1 MTTGPSFSARPS
13 GEPGMRMGAEQNREA
28 LRARED
34 RFATFIRHSRDGIII
49 IDSQGT
55 ILEWNEGEERISGI
69 PRSQAVTRPIWEL
82 QHRLAPDE
90 HKTAE
95 FLRTAREKALKGL
108 EEGVDLRRTLEEEI
122 QCPDGTRRTVQ
133 AILFGFR
140 SGADLLVGA
149 ICRDVTERKHLEED
163 LRERQALLLEA
174 ERLAHL
180 GHWARNLRSGR
191 SSWSDEIYRILG
203 HAPGSFIPGREAFL
217 EAVAPEDRERIA
229 ETLSATARDGVTR
242 RAEFQVVTRQGSV
255 RCLDAIVE
263 ILRDAGGI
271 PARIIGTVQDITER
285 KQAEEALR
293 QSQGD
298 LRHAQAVAH
307 VGSWRINVHGS
318 VLEWS
323 EETYR
328 MFGIAPETPMTY
340 ERFLA
345 AVHPEDR
352 QPVDDAWQ
360 AALRGQ
366 PYDIEHRIVLG
377 EDIKWVRE
385 VAHLEFD
392 RNGALAGGFGTVQD
406 ITDRKMMEQ
415 ALADANRRKDE
426 FLAILSHELRNPLAP
441 LRNSLHVL
449 ARTEPGGEQAR
460 RMHAIIE
467 RQVAHLTRLV
477 DDLLDVTRI
486 SRGKIQL
493 QRERVELGE
502 IVRRTV
508 EDHRSTFAA
517 NGIHID
523 GPTTSKPMWLTADPT
538 RIAQV
543 VGNILTNAA
552 KFTPRGGR
560 VDVALE
566 QEGQHAVLRVL
577 DTGVGI
583 PRDMLDRLFEPFM
596 QADQSLDRARGG
608 LGLGLSVA
616 RDLAEL
622 HGGSVTATSEGTG
635 RGAEFTV
642 RLPLEERTEKTVAA
656 EEARPARSRRVLI
669 IEDDT
674 DAAVSLKGVLELD
687 GHEVQLASNG
697 PEGLAKARTFQPEVV
712 LCDIGLPGMDG
723 YEVARACRGDDALR
737 ALFLVALTGYA
748 LPDDLQRAQQAGFQ
762 RHLAKPPSFEEL
774 EALLAQAPA
783 LPAPR
788 A

>member
-1 MTTGPSFSARPS
+1 MTTGPSSNAPPPEYSAGRT
-13 GEPGMRMGAEQNREA
+13 EQNREA
-28 LRARED
+28 LRASEE
-34 RFATFIRHSRDGIII
+34 RFGTFLRQSRDGIII
-49 IDSQGT
+49 LDSQGT
-55 ILEWNEGEERISGI
+55 ILEWNEGEERITGI

-95 FLRTAREKALKGL
+95 FLRTAREKVLRGL
-108 EEGVDLRRTLEEEI
+108 EEGVELKRTLEEEI

-133 AILFGFR
+133 AILVGFR
-140 SGADLLVGA
+140 SDADLLVGA

-180 GHWARNLRSGR
+180 GHWARDLRSGR
-191 SSWSDEIYRILG
+191 FSWSDEIYRILG
-203 HAPGSFIPGREAFL
+203 HAPGSLVPGRETFL

-229 ETLSATARDGVTR
+229 ETLTATARDGVTR
-242 RAEFQVVTRQGSV
+242 RAEFRVVTTQGSV
-255 RCLDAIVE
+255 RCLDGIVE
-263 ILRDAGGI
+263 ILRDAGGA
-271 PARIIGTVQDITER
+271 PVRVIGTVQDITER

-293 QSQGD
+293 QSQRD
-298 LRHAQAVAH
+298 LRHAQGVAH
-307 VGSWRINVHGS
+307 VGSWRINVQGS

-328 MFGIAPETPMTY
+328 MFGIAPRTPMTY
-340 ERFLA
+340 ETFLA

-352 QPVDDAWQ
+352 QPVDTAWQ

-366 PYDIEHRIVLG
+366 PYDIEHRIVVG
-377 EDIKWVRE
+377 DDIKWVRE
-385 VAHLEFD
+385 VAHLEFNRD
-392 RNGALAGGFGTVQD
+392 GTLAGGFGTVQD

-441 LRNSLHVL
+441 LRNAIYLLS
-449 ARTEPGGEQAR
+449 RSEPGGEQAQ
-460 RMHAIIE
+460 RMHAIVE
-467 RQVAHLTRLV
+467 RQVSHLARLV
-477 DDLLDVTRI
+477 DDLLDVARI
-486 SRGKIQL
+486 SRGKVQL
-493 QRERVELGE
+493 QSERMDLGE
-502 IVRRTV
+502 IVRRTI

-517 NGIHID
+517 NGIHLD
-523 GPTTSKPMWLTADPT
+523 GPTTSSPMWLTGDPT

-552 KFTPRGGR
+552 KFTPSGGR

-566 QEGQHAVLRVL
+566 QEGKHAVLRVR

-583 PRDMLDRLFEPFM
+583 ARDMLDRLFEPFT
-596 QADQSLDRARGG
+596 QSDQSLDRARGG

-616 RDLAEL
+616 KDLAEL

-635 RGAEFTV
+635 MGAEFTV
-642 RLPLEERTEKTVAA
+642 RLPLEAAGAKVVAA
-656 EEARPARSRRVLI
+656 ERARSARSRRVLI
-669 IEDDT
+669 IEDDA
-674 DAAVSLKGVLELD
+674 DAAVSLQGVLELD
-687 GHEVQLASNG
+687 GHEVQVAFNG
-697 PEGLAKARTFQPEVV
+697 PEGLAKARSFRPEVV

-723 YEVARACRGDDALR
+723 YEVARACRRDDALR
-737 ALFLVALTGYA
+737 GLFLVALTGYA
-748 LPDDLQRAQQAGFQ
+748 LPGDLQRAEQAGFQ
-762 RHLAKPPSFEEL
+762 RHLAKPPSFDEL
-774 EALLAQAPA
+774 GELLAQAPA
-783 LPAPR
+783 PHAPD